1 MIKNLFFLVGFRDSG
16 RPGAT
21 PGGGPQPRKLGFAS
35 AGSGIFTM
43 TLLFAAAFA
52 VVSCQKKGTAPEPVY
67 PVPTPAQIAWQKM
80 ETYAFV
86 HFGLNTFNDLE
97 WGYGDTP
104 AETFNPT
111 DLDAEQWVRI
121 IKEAGFKGVIL
132 TAKHHD
138 GFNLWPSK
146 YTEYS
151 VKNSPW
157 RNGQGDMVRDL
168 VDACRK
174 YGLKFGLY
182 LSPWDRNHA
191 EYGKSGYTEY
201 FHNQI
206 QELIT
211 EYCDSVELFEYWF
224 DGANGGDGYYGGA
237 REKRS
242 IDPDSY
248 YQYERAVEFIHSK
261 FPDAMIFGG
270 TEPTIRW
277 VGNEEGWAGQTD
289 WAPYK
294 PGDNPHYG
302 SPNGTQWLP
311 AECDVSIR
319 PGWFYHARE
328 DQSVRTLSHLVN
340 IYYQSVGRNATL
352 LMNFPVALNGRI
364 HPLDSARIMEWRQ
377 VLDEQFET
385 DLLSGIEPK
394 ASNTRGSDFRAA
406 RLTDGDW
413 DTYWATEDT
422 VTTGSVEFRFDTVTP
437 VNRLLLQEYIPLGQR
452 VAKFG
457 VEYLDTLA
465 QWRPVDT
472 QDTMTTI
479 GYKRIVRFETA
490 QARALRVRFTESR
503 GPLCINNIE
512 AYLAPV
518 LMVEPSIRRNAEG
531 TVFIDA
537 APGAEI
543 RYTTDGTVPTSRSAL
558 FREPF
563 PMPRKG
569 TVRAIAVDPTLGKV
583 SPAASRTFDI
593 PTAAFSVVKPA
604 GEKALTAFDGNPS
617 TAWYLLLSKSRE
629 LEFDL
634 GDTYTVTGL
643 TYAPD
648 ANRWGMGPVS
658 KYRIFVD
665 GREAASG
672 EFSNIKANP
681 IEQVV
686 TFAEPI
692 RGSRIAFVVDATADD
707 AASASF
713 AEITVLTK

>member
-1 MIKNLFFLVGFRDSG
+1 MIKSTLFRLLLT
-16 RPGAT
+16 GAVA
-21 PGGGPQPRKLGFAS
+21 LG
-35 AGSGIFTM
+35 T
-43 TLLFAAAFA
+43 
-52 VVSCQKKGTAPEPVY
+52 VSCQKKGEAPAPVY
-67 PVPTPAQIAWQKM
+67 PIPTQAQVNWQKM

-111 DLDAEQWVRI
+111 NLDAEQWARI
-121 IKEAGFKGVIL
+121 IKAAGFKGIIL

-157 RNGQGDMVRDL
+157 RGGKGDMVRDL
-168 VDACRK
+168 VNACRK
-174 YGLKFGLY
+174 YGLKLGLY

-191 EYGKSGYTEY
+191 DYGKPEYTEY

-206 QELIT
+206 QELIS

-237 REKRS
+237 RERRS
-242 IDPDSY
+242 IDPNTY

-277 VGNEEGWAGQTD
+277 VGNEDGWAGQTD

-302 SPNGTQWLP
+302 SPDGTEWQP

-328 DQSVRTLSHLVN
+328 DQSVRSLSHLVN

-352 LMNFPVALNGRI
+352 LMNFPVALDGRI
-364 HPLDSARIMEWRQ
+364 HPLDSARIMEWRHT
-377 VLDEQFET
+377 LDEQFKT
-385 DLLSGIEPK
+385 NLLSGIKPTVG
-394 ASNTRGSDFRAA
+394 NTRGTDFRAA
-406 RLTDGDW
+406 YITDGDW

-422 VTTGSVEFRFDTVTP
+422 VKTGTVEFAFDRVTP

-457 VEYLDTLA
+457 IEYLDTLGA
-465 QWRPVDT
+465 WQPVET
-472 QDTMTTI
+472 QDTMTTV
-479 GYKRIVRFETA
+479 GYKRIIRFETTA
-490 QARALRVRFTESR
+490 ARGLRVNFLESR

-518 LMVEPSIRRNAEG
+518 LMEEPSIRRNG
-531 TVFIDA
+531 KGSVFIS
-537 APGAEI
+537 APTGAEI
-543 RYTTDGTVPTSRSAL
+543 HYTTDGTVPTAKSPL

-563 PMPRKG
+563 QLAHKG
-569 TVRAIAVDPTLGKV
+569 TVKAISVDPTLGTV
-583 SPAASRTFDI
+583 SPVASRTFDI
-593 PTAAFSVVKPA
+593 TTAGFKVLRPA
-604 GEKALTAFDGNPS
+604 GEKASAAFDGNPG
-617 TAWYLLLSKSRE
+617 TAWYMPLTKAKGRE
-629 LEFDL
+629 LVFDM
-634 GDTYTVTGL
+634 GGTYTVTGL

-648 ANRWGMGPVS
+648 ANRWGSGPVS
-658 KYRIFVD
+658 KYRIYVD
-665 GREAASG
+665 DKEVASG

-686 TFAEPI
+686 TFAEPVM
-692 RGSRIAFVVDATADD
+692 GSRVGFVVDATADG
-707 AASASF
+707 ASSASF
-713 AEITVLTK
+713 AEITVLTE

>member
-1 MIKNLFFLVGFRDSG
+1 MKRNRILFRMTVVGAVAI
-16 RPGAT
+16 GA
-21 PGGGPQPRKLGFAS
+21 
-35 AGSGIFTM
+35 
-43 TLLFAAAFA
+43 
-52 VVSCQKKGTAPEPVY
+52 VSCAKKNEAPPPVY
-67 PVPTPAQIAWQKM
+67 PVPTPAQVAWQKM

-111 DLDAEQWVRI
+111 NLDAEQWARI
-121 IKEAGFKGVIL
+121 IKAAGFKGIIL

-138 GFNLWPSK
+138 GFNLWPSE

-151 VKNSPW
+151 VRNSPW
-157 RNGQGDMVRDL
+157 RDGKGDMVRDL
-168 VDACRK
+168 VNACRK

-191 EYGKSGYTEY
+191 DYGRPEYVEY

-211 EYCDSVELFEYWF
+211 DYCDSVELFEYWF

-242 IDPDSY
+242 IDPDTY
-248 YQYERAVEFIHSK
+248 YRYERAVGFIRSK

-277 VGNEEGWAGQTD
+277 VGNEKGWAGQTD

-302 SPNGTQWLP
+302 SPDGTEWLP

-328 DQSVRTLSHLVN
+328 DQAVHSLSHLVN

-352 LMNFPVALNGRI
+352 LLNFPVALDGRI
-364 HPLDSARIMEWRQ
+364 HPLDSARIMEWRKT
-377 VLDEQFET
+377 LDEQFKT
-385 DLLSGIEPK
+385 NLLSGIEPTVG
-394 ASNTRGSDFRAA
+394 NTRGLSFKAA
-406 RLTDGDW
+406 NMTDGNW

-422 VTTGSVEFRFDTVTP
+422 VTTGSAEFRFDTVMQ

-457 VEYLDTLA
+457 VEYLDTLGR
-465 QWRPVDT
+465 WRPVVTEDT
-472 QDTMTTI
+472 TTTI
-479 GYKRIVRFETA
+479 GYKRIIRFETA
-490 QARALRVRFTESR
+490 AAKALRVNFLKSR

-518 LMVEPSIRRNAEG
+518 LMVEPTIRRNAEG
-531 TVFIDA
+531 TVFISA
-537 APGAEI
+537 APGAKI
-543 RYTTDGTVPTSRSAL
+543 HYTIDGTVPTTRSAL

-563 PMPRKG
+563 RLVRKG
-569 TVRAIAVDPTLGKV
+569 MVKAIAADPTLGTV
-583 SPAASRTFDI
+583 SPVAARVFDI
-593 PTAAFSVVKPA
+593 PTAAFSVVTPA
-604 GEKALTAFDGNPS
+604 GEKATAAFDGNPS

-629 LEFDL
+629 LTFDL
-634 GDTYTVTGL
+634 GGTYTVTGL

-658 KYRIFVD
+658 KYRIYVND
-665 GREAASG
+665 REVAAG

-681 IEQVV
+681 IEQTV

-692 RGSRIAFVVDATADD
+692 KGSRVRFVVDATADG

-713 AEITVLTK
+713 SEITVLTE

>member
-1 MIKNLFFLVGFRDSG
+1 MIKSNLFRLLLT
-16 RPGAT
+16 GAVA
-21 PGGGPQPRKLGFAS
+21 LG
-35 AGSGIFTM
+35 T
-43 TLLFAAAFA
+43 
-52 VVSCQKKGTAPEPVY
+52 VSCQKKGVAPEPVY
-67 PVPTPAQIAWQKM
+67 PVPTPAQVAWQKM

-111 DLDAEQWVRI
+111 NLDAEQWARI
-121 IKEAGFKGVIL
+121 IKAAGFKGIIL

-157 RNGQGDMVRDL
+157 RDGKGDMVRDL
-168 VDACRK
+168 VNACRK

-191 EYGKSGYTEY
+191 EYGQPRYTEY

-237 REKRS
+237 RERRS
-242 IDPDSY
+242 IDPDTY

-302 SPNGTQWLP
+302 SPDGTEWLP

-328 DQSVRTLSHLVN
+328 DQSVRSLSHLVN

-352 LMNFPVALNGRI
+352 LMNFPVALDGRI

-377 VLDEQFET
+377 TLDEQFKT
-385 DLLSGIEPK
+385 NLLAGIEPTVG
-394 ASNTRGSDFRAA
+394 NTRGTGFRAA
-406 RLTDGDW
+406 CVTDGDW

-422 VTTGSVEFRFDTVTP
+422 VTAGTVEFAFDKVTP
-437 VNRLLLQEYIPLGQR
+437 INRVLLQEYIPLGQR

-457 VEYLDTLA
+457 IEYRDTLGRW
-465 QWRPVDT
+465 QPVAT
-472 QDTMTTI
+472 EDTMTTV
-479 GYKRIVRFETA
+479 GYKRIIRFETA
-490 QARALRVRFTESR
+490 AAKGLRVNFIESR
-503 GPLCINNIE
+503 GPLCVNNIE

-518 LMVEPSIRRNAEG
+518 PMVEPTIRRNGEG
-531 TVFIDA
+531 TVFIS
-537 APGAEI
+537 APTGAEVH
-543 RYTTDGTVPTSRSAL
+543 YTIDGTVPTAESPL

-563 PMPRKG
+563 ALAHKG
-569 TVRAIAVDPTLGKV
+569 MVKAVSVDPTLNKV
-583 SPAASRTFDI
+583 SPVASRTFDI
-593 PTAAFSVVKPA
+593 PTAAFKVVEPVGTDA
-604 GEKALTAFDGNPS
+604 RAAFDGNPS
-617 TAWYLLLSKSRE
+617 TAWYMPLTKAKGRE
-629 LEFDL
+629 LTFDL
-634 GDTYTVTGL
+634 GGTYTVTGL
-643 TYAPD
+643 TYTPD
-648 ANRWGMGPVS
+648 ANRWGSGPVS

-665 GREAASG
+665 GREVARG

-686 TFAEPI
+686 TFAEPV
-692 RGSRIAFVVDATADD
+692 RGSRVRFTVDATADG

>member
-1 MIKNLFFLVGFRDSG
+1 MKRNRILFRLIAA
-16 RPGAT
+16 GAVAI
-21 PGGGPQPRKLGFAS
+21 GA
-35 AGSGIFTM
+35 
-43 TLLFAAAFA
+43 
-52 VVSCQKKGTAPEPVY
+52 VSCAKKNEAPLPVY
-67 PVPTPAQIAWQKM
+67 PVPTPAQVAWQKM

-111 DLDAEQWVRI
+111 NLDAEQWARI
-121 IKEAGFKGVIL
+121 IKAAGFKGIIL

-138 GFNLWPSK
+138 GFNLWPSE

-151 VKNSPW
+151 VRNSPW
-157 RNGQGDMVRDL
+157 RDGKGDMVRDL
-168 VDACRK
+168 VNACRK

-191 EYGKSGYTEY
+191 DYGRPEYVEY

-211 EYCDSVELFEYWF
+211 DYCDSVELFEYWF

-242 IDPDSY
+242 IDPDTY
-248 YQYERAVEFIHSK
+248 YRYGQAVELIRSR

-302 SPNGTQWLP
+302 SPDGTEWLP

-328 DQSVRTLSHLVN
+328 DQSVHSLSHLVN

-352 LMNFPVALNGRI
+352 LMNFPVALDGRI
-364 HPLDSARIMEWRQ
+364 HPLDSARIMEWRKT
-377 VLDEQFET
+377 LDEQFKT
-385 DLLSGIEPK
+385 NLLSGIEPTVG
-394 ASNTRGSDFRAA
+394 NTRGLSFKAA
-406 RLTDGDW
+406 NMTDGNW

-422 VTTGSVEFRFDTVTP
+422 VTTGSAEFRFDTVTP
-437 VNRLLLQEYIPLGQR
+437 VNRVLLQEYIPLGQR

-457 VEYLDTLA
+457 VEYLDTLGR
-465 QWRPVDT
+465 WRPVVTEDT
-472 QDTMTTI
+472 TTTI
-479 GYKRIVRFETA
+479 GYKRIIRFETA
-490 QARALRVRFTESR
+490 AAKALRVNFLKSR

-518 LMVEPSIRRNAEG
+518 LMVEPTIRRNAEG
-531 TVFIDA
+531 TVFISA
-537 APGAEI
+537 APGAKI
-543 RYTTDGTVPTSRSAL
+543 HYTIDGTVPTTRSAL

-563 PMPRKG
+563 RLARKG
-569 TVRAIAVDPTLGKV
+569 TVKAIAADPTLGTV
-583 SPAASRTFDI
+583 SPVAARVFDI
-593 PTAAFSVVKPA
+593 PTAAFSVVTPA
-604 GEKALTAFDGNPS
+604 GEKATAAFDGNPS
-617 TAWYLLLSKSRE
+617 TAWYLLLSKNRE
-629 LEFDL
+629 LTFDL
-634 GDTYTVTGL
+634 GGTYTVTGL

-658 KYRIFVD
+658 KYRIYMND
-665 GREAASG
+665 REVAAG

-681 IEQVV
+681 IEQTV

-692 RGSRIAFVVDATADD
+692 KGNRIRFAVDATADG

-713 AEITVLTK
+713 SEITVLTE

>member
-1 MIKNLFFLVGFRDSG
+1 MNPRGSG
-16 RPGAT
+16 QPGAIR
-21 PGGGPQPRKLGFAS
+21 GGGLQPRKLGFAS
-35 AGSGIFTM
+35 AGSGIIRSI
-43 TLLFAAAFA
+43 LLGIAALA
-52 VVSCQKKGTAPEPVY
+52 VVSCQKEGKAPEPVY
-67 PVPTPAQIAWQKM
+67 PIPTPAQVNWQKM

-121 IKEAGFKGVIL
+121 IKAAGFKGVIL

-157 RNGQGDMVRDL
+157 RGGKGDMVRDL
-168 VDACRK
+168 VNACRK

-191 EYGKSGYTEY
+191 EYGKPGYTEY
-201 FHNQI
+201 FQNQI

-211 EYCDSVELFEYWF
+211 EYCDSIELFEYWF

-242 IDPDSY
+242 IDPDTY

-289 WAPYK
+289 WAPFK
-294 PGDNPHYG
+294 SGDNPHYG
-302 SPNGTQWLP
+302 SPDGTEWLP

-328 DQSVRTLSHLVN
+328 DQSVRSLSHLVN

-352 LMNFPVALNGRI
+352 LMNFPVALSGKI
-364 HPLDSARIMEWRQ
+364 HPLDSARIMEWRKT
-377 VLDEQFET
+377 LDEQFET
-385 DLLSGIEPK
+385 NLLAGIKPTVNNE
-394 ASNTRGSDFRAA
+394 RGSGFKAA
-406 RLTDGDW
+406 YITDGDW
-413 DTYWATEDT
+413 DSYWATEDT
-422 VTTGSVEFRFDTVTP
+422 VKTGTVEFAFDTVTP

-457 VEYLDTLA
+457 VEYLDTLDKW
-465 QWRPVDT
+465 QPVDT
-472 QDTMTTI
+472 EDTMTTV
-479 GYKRIVRFETA
+479 GYKRIIRFETA
-490 QARALRVRFTESR
+490 AAKALRVNFTESR

-518 LMVEPSIRRNAEG
+518 LVVEPSIRRNAEG
-531 TVFIDA
+531 TVFISA

-543 RYTTDGTVPTSRSAL
+543 RYTTDGSAPTVKSPL

-563 PMPRKG
+563 GMARKG
-569 TVRAIAVDPTLGKV
+569 TVKAISVDPTLGKH
-583 SPAASRTFDI
+583 SPVASHTFDI
-593 PTAAFSVVKPA
+593 PTAAFKVVTPA
-604 GEKALTAFDGNPS
+604 GEKSLAAFDGNPS

-629 LEFDL
+629 LVFDL
-634 GDTYTVTGL
+634 GGTYTVTGL

-658 KYRIFVD
+658 RYRIYVGD
-665 GREAASG
+665 KEVASG

-686 TFAEPI
+686 TFAEPVE
-692 RGSRIAFVVDATADD
+692 GSRVRFVVDATADG

-713 AEITVLTK
+713 AELTVLTQ

>member
-1 MIKNLFFLVGFRDSG
+1 MIKNTLFRVLLSG
-16 RPGAT
+16 
-21 PGGGPQPRKLGFAS
+21 
-35 AGSGIFTM
+35 
-43 TLLFAAAFA
+43 AAALA
-52 VVSCQKKGTAPEPVY
+52 VFSCQKKGEAPAPVY
-67 PVPTPAQIAWQKM
+67 PIPTPAQVNWQKM

-121 IKEAGFKGVIL
+121 IQAAGFKGVIL

-157 RNGQGDMVRDL
+157 RGGKGDMVRDL
-168 VDACRK
+168 VNACRK

-191 EYGKSGYTEY
+191 EYGKPGYTEY
-201 FHNQI
+201 FQNQI

-237 REKRS
+237 KEKRS
-242 IDPDSY
+242 IDPKTY

-261 FPDAMIFGG
+261 FPNAMIFGG

-302 SPNGTQWLP
+302 SPDGTEWLP

-328 DQSVRTLSHLVN
+328 DQSVRSLSHLVN

-352 LMNFPVALNGRI
+352 LMNFPVGLSGKI
-364 HPLDSARIMEWRQ
+364 HPLDSARIMEWRHTI
-377 VLDEQFET
+377 DEQFKT
-385 DLLSGIEPK
+385 NLLAGIKSAAVNE
-394 ASNTRGSDFRAA
+394 RGSGFKAA
-406 RLTDGDW
+406 NITDGDW
-413 DTYWATEDT
+413 DSYWATEDT
-422 VTTGSVEFRFDTVTP
+422 VKTGSVEFAFDTLTP

-452 VAKFG
+452 VAEFG
-457 VEYLDTLA
+457 IEYLDTLG
-465 QWRPVDT
+465 QWQPVTT

-479 GYKRIVRFETA
+479 GYKRIIRFETA
-490 QARALRVRFTESR
+490 AAKALRVNFLKSR

-518 LMVEPSIRRNAEG
+518 LMVEPSIRRNREG
-531 TVFIDA
+531 TVFIS
-537 APGAEI
+537 APTGAEI
-543 RYTTDGTVPTSRSAL
+543 HYTTDGTIPTARSPRFA
-558 FREPF
+558 EPF
-563 PMPRKG
+563 AMARKG
-569 TVRAIAVDPTLGKV
+569 TVKAISVDPTLGKH
-583 SPAASRTFDI
+583 SPVASHTFDI
-593 PTAAFSVVKPA
+593 PTAAFKVVKPV
-604 GEKALTAFDGNPS
+604 GEQALAAFDGNPS

-629 LEFDL
+629 LAFDL
-634 GDTYTVTGL
+634 GGTYTVTGL

-658 KYRIFVD
+658 RYRIYVGD
-665 GREAASG
+665 KEVASG

-686 TFAEPI
+686 TFAEPVE
-692 RGSRIAFVVDATADD
+692 GSRVRFVVDATADG

-713 AEITVLTK
+713 AEVTVLTRTE

>member
-1 MIKNLFFLVGFRDSG
+1 MIKSTLFRLLLT
-16 RPGAT
+16 GAVA
-21 PGGGPQPRKLGFAS
+21 LG
-35 AGSGIFTM
+35 T
-43 TLLFAAAFA
+43 
-52 VVSCQKKGTAPEPVY
+52 VSCQKKGEAPAPVY
-67 PVPTPAQIAWQKM
+67 PIPTQAQVNWQKM

-111 DLDAEQWVRI
+111 NLDAEQWARI
-121 IKEAGFKGVIL
+121 IKAAGFKGIIL

-157 RNGQGDMVRDL
+157 RGGKGDMVRDL
-168 VDACRK
+168 VNACRK

-191 EYGKSGYTEY
+191 DYGKPEYTEY
-201 FHNQI
+201 FQNQI
-206 QELIT
+206 RELIT

-242 IDPDSY
+242 IDPNTY

-277 VGNEEGWAGQTD
+277 VGNEDGWAGQTD

-302 SPNGTQWLP
+302 SPDGSEWLP

-328 DQSVRTLSHLVN
+328 DQSVRSLSHLVN

-352 LMNFPVALNGRI
+352 LMNFPVALDGRI
-364 HPLDSARIMEWRQ
+364 HPLDSARIMEWRHT
-377 VLDEQFET
+377 LDEQFKT
-385 DLLSGIEPK
+385 NLLSGIKPK
-394 ASNTRGSDFRAA
+394 VGNARGTGFRAA
-406 RLTDGDW
+406 YVTDGDW

-422 VTTGSVEFRFDTVTP
+422 VKTGTVEFAFDRVTP
-437 VNRLLLQEYIPLGQR
+437 VNRVMLQEYIPLGQR

-457 VEYLDTLA
+457 IEYFDTLGTW
-465 QWRPVDT
+465 QPVET
-472 QDTMTTI
+472 QDTMTTV
-479 GYKRIVRFETA
+479 GYKRIIRFETA
-490 QARALRVRFTESR
+490 AARGLRVNFLESR

-518 LMVEPSIRRNAEG
+518 LMVEPSIRRDGEG
-531 TVFIDA
+531 TVFIG
-537 APGAEI
+537 APTGAEI
-543 RYTTDGTVPTSRSAL
+543 HYTIDGTVPTAESPV

-563 PMPRKG
+563 PLAHKG
-569 TVRAIAVDPTLGKV
+569 TVKAVSVDPTLGTV
-583 SPAASRTFDI
+583 SPVASRTFDI
-593 PTAAFSVVKPA
+593 TTATFKVVEPVGA
-604 GEKALTAFDGNPS
+604 DAKAAFDGNPG
-617 TAWYLLLSKSRE
+617 TAWYMPLTKAKGRE
-629 LEFDL
+629 LVFDL
-634 GDTYTVTGL
+634 GATYTVSGL

-648 ANRWGMGPVS
+648 ANRWGSGPVS
-658 KYRIFVD
+658 KYRIYVD
-665 GREAASG
+665 GKVVASG

-686 TFAEPI
+686 TFAEPVK
-692 RGSRIAFVVDATADD
+692 GSRVSFVVDATADG

-713 AEITVLTK
+713 AEITVLTE

>member
-1 MIKNLFFLVGFRDSG
+1 MIKSTLFRLLLT
-16 RPGAT
+16 GAVA
-21 PGGGPQPRKLGFAS
+21 LG
-35 AGSGIFTM
+35 T
-43 TLLFAAAFA
+43 
-52 VVSCQKKGTAPEPVY
+52 VSCQKKGEAPAPVY
-67 PVPTPAQIAWQKM
+67 PIPTQAQVNWQKM

-111 DLDAEQWVRI
+111 NLDAEQWARI
-121 IKEAGFKGVIL
+121 IKAAGFKGIIL

-157 RNGQGDMVRDL
+157 RGGKGDMVRDL
-168 VDACRK
+168 VNACRK

-191 EYGKSGYTEY
+191 DYGKPEYTEY
-201 FHNQI
+201 FQNQI
-206 QELIT
+206 RELIT
-211 EYCDSVELFEYWF
+211 EYCDSIELFEYWF

-242 IDPDSY
+242 IDPNTY

-277 VGNEEGWAGQTD
+277 VGNEDGWAGQTD

-302 SPNGTQWLP
+302 SPDGTEWQP

-328 DQSVRTLSHLVN
+328 DQSVRSLSHLVN

-352 LMNFPVALNGRI
+352 LMNFPVALDGRI
-364 HPLDSARIMEWRQ
+364 HPLDSARIMEWRHT
-377 VLDEQFET
+377 LDEQFKT
-385 DLLSGIEPK
+385 DLLSGIKPK
-394 ASNTRGSDFRAA
+394 VGNTRGTDFRAA
-406 RLTDGDW
+406 YITDGDW

-422 VTTGSVEFRFDTVTP
+422 VKTGTVEFAFDRVTP

-457 VEYLDTLA
+457 IEYLDTLGA
-465 QWRPVDT
+465 WQPVET
-472 QDTMTTI
+472 QDTMTTV
-479 GYKRIVRFETA
+479 GYKRIIRFETTA
-490 QARALRVRFTESR
+490 ARGLRVNFLESR

-518 LMVEPSIRRNAEG
+518 LMEEPSIRRNG
-531 TVFIDA
+531 KGSVFIS
-537 APGAEI
+537 APTGAEI
-543 RYTTDGTVPTSRSAL
+543 HYTTDGTVPTAKSPL

-563 PMPRKG
+563 QLAHKG
-569 TVRAIAVDPTLGKV
+569 TVKAISVDPTLGTV
-583 SPAASRTFDI
+583 SPVASRTFDI
-593 PTAAFSVVKPA
+593 TTAGFKVLRPA
-604 GEKALTAFDGNPS
+604 GEKALAAFDGNPG
-617 TAWYLLLSKSRE
+617 TAWYMPLTKAKGRE
-629 LEFDL
+629 LVFDM
-634 GDTYTVTGL
+634 GGTYTVTGL
-643 TYAPD
+643 TYVPD
-648 ANRWGMGPVS
+648 ANRWGSGPVS
-658 KYRIFVD
+658 KYRIYVD
-665 GREAASG
+665 DKEVASG

-686 TFAEPI
+686 TFAEPV
-692 RGSRIAFVVDATADD
+692 RGSRVSFVVDATADG
-707 AASASF
+707 ASSASF
-713 AEITVLTK
+713 AEITVLTE

>member
-1 MIKNLFFLVGFRDSG
+1 MINSILSRLLVG
-16 RPGAT
+16 
-21 PGGGPQPRKLGFAS
+21 
-35 AGSGIFTM
+35 I
-43 TLLFAAAFA
+43 AALTAF
-52 VVSCQKKGTAPEPVY
+52 SCQKKGVAPEPVY
-67 PVPTPAQIAWQKM
+67 PVPTQAQMNWQKM

-104 AETFNPT
+104 AETFDPT
-111 DLDAEQWVRI
+111 NLDAEQWARI
-121 IKEAGFKGVIL
+121 IKAAGFKGIIL

-157 RNGQGDMVRDL
+157 RDGKGDMVRDL
-168 VDACRK
+168 VNACRK

-191 EYGKSGYTEY
+191 DYGKPEYTEY
-201 FHNQI
+201 FQNQI
-206 QELIT
+206 RELIT

-237 REKRS
+237 RERRS
-242 IDPDSY
+242 IDPDTY
-248 YQYERAVEFIHSK
+248 YQYERAVEFIHSR

-302 SPNGTQWLP
+302 SPDGTEWLP

-328 DQSVRTLSHLVN
+328 DQSVRSLAHLVN

-352 LMNFPVALNGRI
+352 LMNFPVALDGRI
-364 HPLDSARIMEWRQ
+364 HPLDSARIMEWRRT
-377 VLDEQFET
+377 LDEQFKT
-385 DLLSGIEPK
+385 NLLAGSKPVANNE
-394 ASNTRGSDFRAA
+394 RGTDFRADYI
-406 RLTDGDW
+406 TDGNW

-422 VTTGSVEFRFDTVTP
+422 VTAGSVEFCFDTVTP
-437 VNRLLLQEYIPLGQR
+437 VNRVLLQEYIPLGQR

-457 VEYLDTLA
+457 IEYRDSLGRW
-465 QWRPVDT
+465 QPVT
-472 QDTMTTI
+472 TEDTMTTV
-479 GYKRIVRFETA
+479 GYKRIIRFETA
-490 QARALRVRFTESR
+490 QAKALRVNFIESR

-518 LMVEPSIRRNAEG
+518 LMVEPTIGRNGEG
-531 TVFIDA
+531 TVFIS
-537 APGAEI
+537 APTGAEI
-543 RYTTDGTVPTSRSAL
+543 HYTTDGTTPTVRSPL

-563 PMPRKG
+563 PLACKG
-569 TVRAIAVDPTLGKV
+569 TVKAISVDPTLNKV

-593 PTAAFSVVKPA
+593 PTATFRVVAPA
-604 GEKALTAFDGNPS
+604 GEPAAAAFDGNPS
-617 TAWYLLLSKSRE
+617 TAWYLLLSKGRE
-629 LEFDL
+629 LTFDL
-634 GDTYTVTGL
+634 GGTYIVTGL
-643 TYAPD
+643 TYTPD

-665 GREAASG
+665 DKEVVRG

-681 IEQVV
+681 IEQTV
-686 TFAEPI
+686 TFDEPV
-692 RGSRIAFVVDATADD
+692 RGSRVRFMVDATADG

-713 AEITVLTK
+713 AEITVLTE

>member
-1 MIKNLFFLVGFRDSG
+1 MIKNTLFRVLLSG
-16 RPGAT
+16 
-21 PGGGPQPRKLGFAS
+21 
-35 AGSGIFTM
+35 
-43 TLLFAAAFA
+43 AAALA
-52 VVSCQKKGTAPEPVY
+52 ALSCQKKGEAPAPVY
-67 PVPTPAQIAWQKM
+67 PIPTQAQVNWQKM

-121 IKEAGFKGVIL
+121 IQAAGFKGVIL

-157 RNGQGDMVRDL
+157 RGGKGDMVRDL
-168 VDACRK
+168 VNACRK

-191 EYGKSGYTEY
+191 EYGKPGYTEY
-201 FHNQI
+201 FQNQI

-242 IDPDSY
+242 IDPDTY

-261 FPDAMIFGG
+261 FPNAMIFGG

-302 SPNGTQWLP
+302 SPDGTEWLP

-328 DQSVRTLSHLVN
+328 DQSVRSLSHLVN

-352 LMNFPVALNGRI
+352 LMNFPVGLSGKI
-364 HPLDSARIMEWRQ
+364 HPLDSARIMEWRRT
-377 VLDEQFET
+377 LDEQFKT
-385 DLLSGIEPK
+385 NLLADAKPVVNNE
-394 ASNTRGSDFRAA
+394 RGSGFKAA
-406 RLTDGDW
+406 NITDGDW
-413 DTYWATEDT
+413 DSYWATEDT
-422 VTTGSVEFRFDTVTP
+422 VKTGSVEFAFDTVTP

-452 VAKFG
+452 VAEFG
-457 VEYLDTLA
+457 IEYLDTLG
-465 QWRPVDT
+465 QWQPVTT

-479 GYKRIVRFETA
+479 GYKRIIRFETA
-490 QARALRVRFTESR
+490 PAKALKVNFLKSR

-518 LMVEPSIRRNAEG
+518 LMVEPSIRRNSEG
-531 TVFIDA
+531 AVFIS
-537 APGAEI
+537 APTGAEI
-543 RYTTDGTVPTSRSAL
+543 HYTTDGTIPTARSPQ
-558 FREPF
+558 FTEPF
-563 PMPRKG
+563 AMARKG
-569 TVRAIAVDPTLGKV
+569 TVKAVSVDPTLGKV
-583 SPAASRTFDI
+583 SPVASHTFDI
-593 PTAAFSVVKPA
+593 PTAAFKVVKPA
-604 GEKALTAFDGNPS
+604 GEQALAAFDGNPS

-629 LEFDL
+629 LTFDL
-634 GDTYTVTGL
+634 GGTYTVTGL

-658 KYRIFVD
+658 RYRIYVGD
-665 GREAASG
+665 KEVASG

-686 TFAEPI
+686 TFAEPVE
-692 RGSRIAFVVDATADD
+692 GSRVRFVVEATADG

-713 AEITVLTK
+713 AEVTVLTE

>member
-1 MIKNLFFLVGFRDSG
+1 MIKSTLFRLLLTSAV
-16 RPGAT
+16 A
-21 PGGGPQPRKLGFAS
+21 LG
-35 AGSGIFTM
+35 T
-43 TLLFAAAFA
+43 
-52 VVSCQKKGTAPEPVY
+52 VSCQKKGEAPAPVY
-67 PVPTPAQIAWQKM
+67 PIPTQAQVNWQKM

-111 DLDAEQWVRI
+111 NLDAEQWARI
-121 IKEAGFKGVIL
+121 IKAAGFKGIIL

-157 RNGQGDMVRDL
+157 RGGKGDMVRDL
-168 VDACRK
+168 VNACRK

-191 EYGKSGYTEY
+191 DYGKPEYTEY

-211 EYCDSVELFEYWF
+211 EYCDSIELFEYWF

-237 REKRS
+237 RERRS
-242 IDPDSY
+242 IDPNTY

-277 VGNEEGWAGQTD
+277 VGNEDGWAGQTD

-302 SPNGTQWLP
+302 SPDGTEWQP

-328 DQSVRTLSHLVN
+328 DQSVRSLSHLVN

-352 LMNFPVALNGRI
+352 LMNFPVALDGRI
-364 HPLDSARIMEWRQ
+364 HPLDSARIMEWRHT
-377 VLDEQFET
+377 LDEQFKT
-385 DLLSGIEPK
+385 NLLSGIKPTVG
-394 ASNTRGSDFRAA
+394 NTRGTDFRAA
-406 RLTDGDW
+406 YITDGDW

-422 VTTGSVEFRFDTVTP
+422 VKTGTVEFAFDRVTP

-457 VEYLDTLA
+457 IEYLDTLGA
-465 QWRPVDT
+465 WQPVET
-472 QDTMTTI
+472 QDTMTTV
-479 GYKRIVRFETA
+479 GYKRIIRFETA
-490 QARALRVRFTESR
+490 AARGLRVNFLESR

-518 LMVEPSIRRNAEG
+518 LMEEPSIRRNAEG
-531 TVFIDA
+531 SVFLS
-537 APGAEI
+537 APTGAEI
-543 RYTTDGTVPTSRSAL
+543 HYTTDGTVPTAKSPL

-563 PMPRKG
+563 QLAHKG
-569 TVRAIAVDPTLGKV
+569 TVKAVSVDPTLGTV
-583 SPAASRTFDI
+583 SPVASRTFDI
-593 PTAAFSVVKPA
+593 TTAGFKVLRPA
-604 GEKALTAFDGNPS
+604 GEKASAAFDGNPG
-617 TAWYLLLSKSRE
+617 TAWYMPLTKAKE
-629 LEFDL
+629 LVFDM
-634 GDTYTVTGL
+634 GGTYTVTGL

-648 ANRWGMGPVS
+648 ANRWGSGPVS
-658 KYRIFVD
+658 KYRIYVD
-665 GREAASG
+665 DKEVASG

-686 TFAEPI
+686 TFAEPV
-692 RGSRIAFVVDATADD
+692 RGSRVSFVVDATADG
-707 AASASF
+707 ASSASF
-713 AEITVLTK
+713 AEITVLTE

>member
-1 MIKNLFFLVGFRDSG
+1 MIKSTLFRLLLT
-16 RPGAT
+16 GAVA
-21 PGGGPQPRKLGFAS
+21 LG
-35 AGSGIFTM
+35 T
-43 TLLFAAAFA
+43 
-52 VVSCQKKGTAPEPVY
+52 VSCQKKGEAPAPVY
-67 PVPTPAQIAWQKM
+67 PIPTQAQVNWQKM

-111 DLDAEQWVRI
+111 NLDAEQWARI
-121 IKEAGFKGVIL
+121 IKAAGFKGIIL

-157 RNGQGDMVRDL
+157 RGGKGDMVRDL
-168 VDACRK
+168 VNACRK

-191 EYGKSGYTEY
+191 DYGKPEYTEY

-211 EYCDSVELFEYWF
+211 EYCDSIELFEYWF

-242 IDPDSY
+242 IDPNTY

-277 VGNEEGWAGQTD
+277 VGNEDGWAGQTD

-302 SPNGTQWLP
+302 SPDGTEWQP

-328 DQSVRTLSHLVN
+328 DQSVRSLSHLVN

-352 LMNFPVALNGRI
+352 LMNFPVALDGRI
-364 HPLDSARIMEWRQ
+364 HPLDSARIMEWRHT
-377 VLDEQFET
+377 LDEQFKT
-385 DLLSGIEPK
+385 NLLSGIKPTVG
-394 ASNTRGSDFRAA
+394 NTRGTDFRAA
-406 RLTDGDW
+406 YITDGDW

-422 VTTGSVEFRFDTVTP
+422 VKTGTVEFAFDRVTP

-457 VEYLDTLA
+457 IEYLDTLGA
-465 QWRPVDT
+465 WQPVET
-472 QDTMTTI
+472 QDTMTTV
-479 GYKRIVRFETA
+479 GYKRIIRFETA
-490 QARALRVRFTESR
+490 AARGLRVNFLESR

-518 LMVEPSIRRNAEG
+518 LMEEPSIRRNAEG
-531 TVFIDA
+531 SVFLS
-537 APGAEI
+537 APTGAEI
-543 RYTTDGTVPTSRSAL
+543 HYTTDGTVPTAKSPL

-563 PMPRKG
+563 QLAHKG
-569 TVRAIAVDPTLGKV
+569 TVKAVSVDPTLGTV
-583 SPAASRTFDI
+583 SPVASRTFDI
-593 PTAAFSVVKPA
+593 TTAGFKVLRPA
-604 GEKALTAFDGNPS
+604 GEKASAAFDGNPG
-617 TAWYLLLSKSRE
+617 TAWYMPLTKAKE
-629 LEFDL
+629 LVFDM
-634 GDTYTVTGL
+634 GGTYTVTGL

-648 ANRWGMGPVS
+648 ANRWGSGPVS
-658 KYRIFVD
+658 KYRIYVD
-665 GREAASG
+665 DKEVASG

-686 TFAEPI
+686 TFAEPV
-692 RGSRIAFVVDATADD
+692 RGSRVSFVVDATADG
-707 AASASF
+707 ASSASF
-713 AEITVLTK
+713 AEITVLTE

>member
-1 MIKNLFFLVGFRDSG
+1 MIKSTLFRLLLT
-16 RPGAT
+16 GAVA
-21 PGGGPQPRKLGFAS
+21 LG
-35 AGSGIFTM
+35 T
-43 TLLFAAAFA
+43 
-52 VVSCQKKGTAPEPVY
+52 VSCQKKGEAPAPVY
-67 PVPTPAQIAWQKM
+67 PIPTQAQVNWQKM

-111 DLDAEQWVRI
+111 NLDAEQWARI
-121 IKEAGFKGVIL
+121 IKAAGFKGIIL

-157 RNGQGDMVRDL
+157 RGGKGDMVRDL
-168 VDACRK
+168 VNACRK

-191 EYGKSGYTEY
+191 DYGKPEYTEY
-201 FHNQI
+201 FQNQI
-206 QELIT
+206 RELIT

-237 REKRS
+237 RERRS
-242 IDPDSY
+242 IDPNTY

-302 SPNGTQWLP
+302 SPDGTEWLP

-328 DQSVRTLSHLVN
+328 DQSVRSLSHLVN

-352 LMNFPVALNGRI
+352 LMNFPVALDGRI
-364 HPLDSARIMEWRQ
+364 HPLDSARIMEWRHT
-377 VLDEQFET
+377 LDEQFKT
-385 DLLSGIEPK
+385 NLLAGIKPK
-394 ASNTRGSDFRAA
+394 VGNTRGTGFRAA
-406 RLTDGDW
+406 YVTDGDW

-422 VTTGSVEFRFDTVTP
+422 VTTGSVEFAFDRVTP

-457 VEYLDTLA
+457 IEYLDTLGTW
-465 QWRPVDT
+465 QPVET

-479 GYKRIVRFETA
+479 GYKRIIRFETA
-490 QARALRVRFTESR
+490 AARGLRVNFIESR

-518 LMVEPSIRRNAEG
+518 LMVEPLIRRNGEG
-531 TVFIDA
+531 TVFIG
-537 APGAEI
+537 APTGAEI
-543 RYTTDGTVPTSRSAL
+543 HYTIDVTVPTAESPL

-563 PMPRKG
+563 QLARKG
-569 TVRAIAVDPTLGKV
+569 TVKAISVDPTLGTV
-583 SPAASRTFDI
+583 SPVASRTFDI
-593 PTAAFSVVKPA
+593 PTAGFKVLRPA
-604 GEKALTAFDGNPS
+604 GEKASAAFDGNPG
-617 TAWYLLLSKSRE
+617 TAWYLPLTKAKGRE
-629 LEFDL
+629 LVFDL
-634 GDTYTVTGL
+634 GGTYTVTGL

-648 ANRWGMGPVS
+648 ANRWGSGPVS
-658 KYRIFVD
+658 KYRIYVD
-665 GREAASG
+665 DKEVASG

-686 TFAEPI
+686 TFAEPVM
-692 RGSRIAFVVDATADD
+692 GSRVGFVVDATADG
-707 AASASF
+707 ASSASF
-713 AEITVLTK
+713 AEITVLTE

>member
-1 MIKNLFFLVGFRDSG
+1 MIKSTLFRLLLT
-16 RPGAT
+16 GAVA
-21 PGGGPQPRKLGFAS
+21 LG
-35 AGSGIFTM
+35 T
-43 TLLFAAAFA
+43 
-52 VVSCQKKGTAPEPVY
+52 VSCQKKGEAPAPVY
-67 PVPTPAQIAWQKM
+67 PIPTQAQVNWQKM

-111 DLDAEQWVRI
+111 NLDAEQWARI
-121 IKEAGFKGVIL
+121 IKAAGFKGIIL

-157 RNGQGDMVRDL
+157 RGGKGDMVRDL
-168 VDACRK
+168 VNACRK

-191 EYGKSGYTEY
+191 DYGKPEYTEY

-242 IDPDSY
+242 IDPNTY

-277 VGNEEGWAGQTD
+277 VGNEDGWAGQTD

-302 SPNGTQWLP
+302 SPDGTEWQP

-328 DQSVRTLSHLVN
+328 DQSVRSLSHLVN

-352 LMNFPVALNGRI
+352 LMNFPVALDGRI
-364 HPLDSARIMEWRQ
+364 HPLDSARIMEWRHT
-377 VLDEQFET
+377 LDEQFKT
-385 DLLSGIEPK
+385 NLLSGIKPTVG
-394 ASNTRGSDFRAA
+394 NTRGTDFRAA
-406 RLTDGDW
+406 YITDGDW

-422 VTTGSVEFRFDTVTP
+422 VKTGTVEFAFDRVTP

-457 VEYLDTLA
+457 IEYLDTLGA
-465 QWRPVDT
+465 WQPVET
-472 QDTMTTI
+472 QDTMTTV
-479 GYKRIVRFETA
+479 GYKRIIRFETA
-490 QARALRVRFTESR
+490 AARGLRVNFLESR

-518 LMVEPSIRRNAEG
+518 LMEEPSIRRNGEG
-531 TVFIDA
+531 SVFIG
-537 APGAEI
+537 APTGAEI
-543 RYTTDGTVPTSRSAL
+543 HYTTDGTVPTAKSPL

-563 PMPRKG
+563 QLAHKG
-569 TVRAIAVDPTLGKV
+569 TVKAVSVDPTLGTV
-583 SPAASRTFDI
+583 SPVASRTFDI
-593 PTAAFSVVKPA
+593 TTAGFKVLRPA
-604 GEKALTAFDGNPS
+604 GEKASAAFDGNPG
-617 TAWYLLLSKSRE
+617 TAWYMPLTKAKE
-629 LEFDL
+629 LVFDM
-634 GDTYTVTGL
+634 GGTYTVTGL

-648 ANRWGMGPVS
+648 ANRWGSGPVS
-658 KYRIFVD
+658 KYRIYVD
-665 GREAASG
+665 DKEVASG

-686 TFAEPI
+686 TFAEPVM
-692 RGSRIAFVVDATADD
+692 GSRVGFVVDATADG
-707 AASASF
+707 ASSASF
-713 AEITVLTK
+713 AEITVLTE

>member
-1 MIKNLFFLVGFRDSG
+1 MIKSTLFRLLLT
-16 RPGAT
+16 GAVA
-21 PGGGPQPRKLGFAS
+21 LG
-35 AGSGIFTM
+35 T
-43 TLLFAAAFA
+43 
-52 VVSCQKKGTAPEPVY
+52 VSCQKKGEAPAPVY
-67 PVPTPAQIAWQKM
+67 PIPTQAQVNWQKM

-111 DLDAEQWVRI
+111 NLDAEQWARI
-121 IKEAGFKGVIL
+121 IKAAGFKGIIL

-157 RNGQGDMVRDL
+157 RGGKGDMVRDL
-168 VDACRK
+168 VNACRK

-191 EYGKSGYTEY
+191 DYGKPEYTEY

-237 REKRS
+237 RERRS
-242 IDPDSY
+242 IDPNTY

-277 VGNEEGWAGQTD
+277 VGNEDGWAGQTD

-302 SPNGTQWLP
+302 SPDGTEWQP

-328 DQSVRTLSHLVN
+328 DQSVRSLSHLVN

-352 LMNFPVALNGRI
+352 LMNFPVALDGRI
-364 HPLDSARIMEWRQ
+364 HPLDSARIMEWRHT
-377 VLDEQFET
+377 LDEQFKT
-385 DLLSGIEPK
+385 NLLSGIKPTV
-394 ASNTRGSDFRAA
+394 SNARGTGFRAA
-406 RLTDGDW
+406 YITDGDW

-422 VTTGSVEFRFDTVTP
+422 MKTGTVEFAFDRVTP

-457 VEYLDTLA
+457 IEYLDTLGA
-465 QWRPVDT
+465 WQPVET
-472 QDTMTTI
+472 QDTMTTV
-479 GYKRIVRFETA
+479 GYKRIIRFATA
-490 QARALRVRFTESR
+490 AARGLRVNFLESR
-503 GPLCINNIE
+503 GPLCVNNIE

-518 LMVEPSIRRNAEG
+518 LMEEPSIRRNGEG
-531 TVFIDA
+531 SVFIS
-537 APGAEI
+537 APTGAEI
-543 RYTTDGTVPTSRSAL
+543 HYTTDGTVPTAKSPL

-563 PMPRKG
+563 QLAHKG
-569 TVRAIAVDPTLGKV
+569 TVKAISVDPTLGTV
-583 SPAASRTFDI
+583 SPVASHTFDI
-593 PTAAFSVVKPA
+593 PTAGFKVLRPA
-604 GEKALTAFDGNPS
+604 GEKASAAFDGNPG
-617 TAWYLLLSKSRE
+617 TAWYMSLTKAKGRE
-629 LEFDL
+629 LVFDL
-634 GDTYTVTGL
+634 GGTYTVTGL

-648 ANRWGMGPVS
+648 ANRWGSGPVS
-658 KYRIFVD
+658 KYRIYVD
-665 GREAASG
+665 DKEVASG

-686 TFAEPI
+686 TFAEPVM
-692 RGSRIAFVVDATADD
+692 GSRVGFVVDATADG
-707 AASASF
+707 ASSASF
-713 AEITVLTK
+713 AEITVLTE

>member
-1 MIKNLFFLVGFRDSG
+1 MIKSTLFRLTLFCTVAFV
-16 RPGAT
+16 AT
-21 PGGGPQPRKLGFAS
+21 
-35 AGSGIFTM
+35 
-43 TLLFAAAFA
+43 
-52 VVSCQKKGTAPEPVY
+52 SCAKKGEAPAPVY
-67 PVPTPAQIAWQKM
+67 PIPTQAQVNWQKM

-111 DLDAEQWVRI
+111 NLDAEQWARI
-121 IKEAGFKGVIL
+121 IKAAGFKGIIL

-157 RNGQGDMVRDL
+157 RGGKGDMVRDL
-168 VDACRK
+168 VNACRK

-191 EYGKSGYTEY
+191 DYGKPEYTEY
-201 FHNQI
+201 FQNQI
-206 QELIT
+206 RELIT

-237 REKRS
+237 RERRS
-242 IDPDSY
+242 IDPNTY

-277 VGNEEGWAGQTD
+277 VGNEDGWAGQTD

-302 SPNGTQWLP
+302 SPDGTEWQP

-319 PGWFYHARE
+319 PGWFYHSRE
-328 DQSVRTLSHLVN
+328 DQSVRSLSHLVN

-352 LMNFPVALNGRI
+352 LMNFPVALDGRI
-364 HPLDSARIMEWRQ
+364 HPLDSARIMEWRHT
-377 VLDEQFET
+377 LDEQFKT
-385 DLLSGIEPK
+385 NLLSGIKPK
-394 ASNTRGSDFRAA
+394 VGNTRGTGFRAA
-406 RLTDGDW
+406 YVTDGDW

-422 VTTGSVEFRFDTVTP
+422 VTTGTVEFALDRVTP
-437 VNRLLLQEYIPLGQR
+437 VNRVLLQEYIPLGQR

-457 VEYLDTLA
+457 IEYLDTLGA
-465 QWRPVDT
+465 WQPVET
-472 QDTMTTI
+472 KDTMTTV
-479 GYKRIVRFETA
+479 GYKRIIRFETA
-490 QARALRVRFTESR
+490 AARGLRVNFMESR

-518 LMVEPSIRRNAEG
+518 LMEEPSIKRNGEG
-531 TVFIDA
+531 TVFIG
-537 APGAEI
+537 APTGAEVH
-543 RYTTDGTVPTSRSAL
+543 YTIDGTVPTAKSPL

-563 PMPRKG
+563 LLARKG
-569 TVRAIAVDPTLGKV
+569 TVKAVSVDPTLGTV
-583 SPAASRTFDI
+583 SPVASHTFDI
-593 PTAAFSVVKPA
+593 PTAGFKVLRPA
-604 GEKALTAFDGNPS
+604 GEKASAAFDGNPG
-617 TAWYLLLSKSRE
+617 TAWYMPLTKAKGRE
-629 LEFDL
+629 LVFDL
-634 GDTYTVTGL
+634 GGTYTVTGL

-648 ANRWGMGPVS
+648 ANRWGSGPVS
-658 KYRIFVD
+658 KYRIYVD
-665 GREAASG
+665 DKEVASG

-686 TFAEPI
+686 MFAGPVK
-692 RGSRIAFVVDATADD
+692 GSRIGFVVDATADG

-713 AEITVLTK
+713 AEITVLTE

>member
-1 MIKNLFFLVGFRDSG
+1 MIKSTLFRLLLT
-16 RPGAT
+16 GAVA
-21 PGGGPQPRKLGFAS
+21 LG
-35 AGSGIFTM
+35 T
-43 TLLFAAAFA
+43 
-52 VVSCQKKGTAPEPVY
+52 VSCQKKGEVPAPVY
-67 PVPTPAQIAWQKM
+67 PIPTQAQVNWQKM

-111 DLDAEQWVRI
+111 NLDAEQWARI
-121 IKEAGFKGVIL
+121 IKAAGFKGIIL

-157 RNGQGDMVRDL
+157 RGGKGDMVRDL
-168 VDACRK
+168 VNACRK

-191 EYGKSGYTEY
+191 DYGKPEYTEY

-206 QELIT
+206 RELIT

-242 IDPDSY
+242 IDPNTY

-277 VGNEEGWAGQTD
+277 VGNEDGWAGQTD

-302 SPNGTQWLP
+302 SPDGTEWQP

-328 DQSVRTLSHLVN
+328 DQSVRSLSHLVN

-352 LMNFPVALNGRI
+352 LMNFPVALDGRI
-364 HPLDSARIMEWRQ
+364 HPLDSARIMEWRHT
-377 VLDEQFET
+377 LDEQFKT
-385 DLLSGIEPK
+385 DLLSGIKPK
-394 ASNTRGSDFRAA
+394 VGNTRGTGFRAA
-406 RLTDGDW
+406 YITDGDW

-422 VTTGSVEFRFDTVTP
+422 VKTGTVEFAFDKVTP
-437 VNRLLLQEYIPLGQR
+437 VNRVLLQEYIPLGQR

-457 VEYLDTLA
+457 IEYLDTLGA
-465 QWRPVDT
+465 WQPVET
-472 QDTMTTI
+472 QDTMTTV
-479 GYKRIVRFETA
+479 GYKRIIRFETTA
-490 QARALRVRFTESR
+490 ARGLRVNFLESR

-518 LMVEPSIRRNAEG
+518 LMEEPSIRRNAEG
-531 TVFIDA
+531 SVFLS
-537 APGAEI
+537 APTGAEI
-543 RYTTDGTVPTSRSAL
+543 HYTTDGTVPTAKSPL

-563 PMPRKG
+563 QLAHKG
-569 TVRAIAVDPTLGKV
+569 TVKAVSVDPTLGTV
-583 SPAASRTFDI
+583 SPVASRTFDI
-593 PTAAFSVVKPA
+593 TTAGFKVLRPA
-604 GEKALTAFDGNPS
+604 GEKASAAFDGNPG
-617 TAWYLLLSKSRE
+617 TAWYMPLTKAKE
-629 LEFDL
+629 LVFDM
-634 GDTYTVTGL
+634 GGTYTVTGL

-648 ANRWGMGPVS
+648 ANRWGSGPVS
-658 KYRIFVD
+658 KYRIYVD
-665 GREAASG
+665 DKEVASG

-686 TFAEPI
+686 TFAEPV
-692 RGSRIAFVVDATADD
+692 RGSRVGFVVDATADG
-707 AASASF
+707 ASSASF
-713 AEITVLTK
+713 AEITVLTE

>member
-1 MIKNLFFLVGFRDSG
+1 MIKSTLFRLLLT
-16 RPGAT
+16 GAVA
-21 PGGGPQPRKLGFAS
+21 LG
-35 AGSGIFTM
+35 T
-43 TLLFAAAFA
+43 
-52 VVSCQKKGTAPEPVY
+52 VSCQKKGEVPAPVY
-67 PVPTPAQIAWQKM
+67 PIPTQAQVNWQKM

-111 DLDAEQWVRI
+111 NLDAEQWARI
-121 IKEAGFKGVIL
+121 IKAAGFKGIIL

-157 RNGQGDMVRDL
+157 RGGKGDMVRDL
-168 VDACRK
+168 VNACRK

-191 EYGKSGYTEY
+191 DYGKPEYTEY

-206 QELIT
+206 RELIT

-242 IDPDSY
+242 IDPNTY

-277 VGNEEGWAGQTD
+277 VGNEDGWAGQTD

-302 SPNGTQWLP
+302 SPDGTEWQP

-328 DQSVRTLSHLVN
+328 DQSVRSLSHLVN

-352 LMNFPVALNGRI
+352 LMNFPVALDGRI
-364 HPLDSARIMEWRQ
+364 HPLDSARIMEWRHT
-377 VLDEQFET
+377 LDEQFKT
-385 DLLSGIEPK
+385 NLLSGIKPK
-394 ASNTRGSDFRAA
+394 VGNTRGTGFRAA
-406 RLTDGDW
+406 YITDGDW

-422 VTTGSVEFRFDTVTP
+422 VKTGSVEFAFDKVTP
-437 VNRLLLQEYIPLGQR
+437 VNRVLLQEYIPLGQR

-457 VEYLDTLA
+457 IEYLDTLGA
-465 QWRPVDT
+465 WQPVET
-472 QDTMTTI
+472 QDTMTTV
-479 GYKRIVRFETA
+479 GYKRIIRFETA
-490 QARALRVRFTESR
+490 AARGLRVNFLESR

-518 LMVEPSIRRNAEG
+518 LMEEPSIRRNAEG
-531 TVFIDA
+531 SVFIS
-537 APGAEI
+537 APTGAEI
-543 RYTTDGTVPTSRSAL
+543 HYTTDGTVPTAKSPL

-563 PMPRKG
+563 QLAHKG
-569 TVRAIAVDPTLGKV
+569 TVKAVSVDPTLGTV

-593 PTAAFSVVKPA
+593 TTAGFKVLRPA
-604 GEKALTAFDGNPS
+604 GEKASAAFDGNPG
-617 TAWYLLLSKSRE
+617 TAWYMPLTKAKE
-629 LEFDL
+629 LVFDM
-634 GDTYTVTGL
+634 GGTYTVTGL

-648 ANRWGMGPVS
+648 ANRWGSGPVS
-658 KYRIFVD
+658 KYRIYVD
-665 GREAASG
+665 DKEVASG

-686 TFAEPI
+686 TFAEPVM
-692 RGSRIAFVVDATADD
+692 GSRVGFVVDATADG

-713 AEITVLTK
+713 AEITVLTE

>member
-1 MIKNLFFLVGFRDSG
+1 MIKSTLFRLLLT
-16 RPGAT
+16 GAVA
-21 PGGGPQPRKLGFAS
+21 LG
-35 AGSGIFTM
+35 T
-43 TLLFAAAFA
+43 
-52 VVSCQKKGTAPEPVY
+52 VSCQKKGEAPAPVY
-67 PVPTPAQIAWQKM
+67 PIPTQAQVNWQKM

-111 DLDAEQWVRI
+111 NLDAEQWARI
-121 IKEAGFKGVIL
+121 IKAAGFKGIIL

-157 RNGQGDMVRDL
+157 RGGKGDMVRDL
-168 VDACRK
+168 VNACRK

-191 EYGKSGYTEY
+191 DYGKPEYTEY

-242 IDPDSY
+242 IDPNTY

-277 VGNEEGWAGQTD
+277 VGNEDGWAGQTD

-302 SPNGTQWLP
+302 SPDGTEWQP

-328 DQSVRTLSHLVN
+328 DQSVRSLSHLVN

-352 LMNFPVALNGRI
+352 LMNFPVALDGRI
-364 HPLDSARIMEWRQ
+364 HPLDSARIMEWRHT
-377 VLDEQFET
+377 LDEQFKT
-385 DLLSGIEPK
+385 NLLSGIKPTVG
-394 ASNTRGSDFRAA
+394 NTRGTDFRAA
-406 RLTDGDW
+406 YITDGDW

-422 VTTGSVEFRFDTVTP
+422 VKTGTVEFAFDRVTP
-437 VNRLLLQEYIPLGQR
+437 VNRVLLQEYIPLGQR

-457 VEYLDTLA
+457 IEYLDTLGA
-465 QWRPVDT
+465 WQPVET
-472 QDTMTTI
+472 QDTMTTV
-479 GYKRIVRFETA
+479 GYKRIIRFETA
-490 QARALRVRFTESR
+490 AARGLRVNFLESR

-518 LMVEPSIRRNAEG
+518 LMEEPSIRRNGEG
-531 TVFIDA
+531 SVFIG
-537 APGAEI
+537 APTGAEI
-543 RYTTDGTVPTSRSAL
+543 HYTTDGTVPTAKSPL

-563 PMPRKG
+563 QLAHKG
-569 TVRAIAVDPTLGKV
+569 TVKAVSVDPTLGTV
-583 SPAASRTFDI
+583 SPVASRTFDI
-593 PTAAFSVVKPA
+593 TTAGFKVLRPA
-604 GEKALTAFDGNPS
+604 GEKASAAFDGNPG
-617 TAWYLLLSKSRE
+617 TAWYMPLTKAKE
-629 LEFDL
+629 LVFDM
-634 GDTYTVTGL
+634 GGTYTVTGL

-648 ANRWGMGPVS
+648 ANRWGSGPVS
-658 KYRIFVD
+658 KYRIYVD
-665 GREAASG
+665 DKEVASG

-686 TFAEPI
+686 TFAEPV
-692 RGSRIAFVVDATADD
+692 RGSRVGFVVDATADG
-707 AASASF
+707 ASSASF
-713 AEITVLTK
+713 AEITVLTE

>member
-1 MIKNLFFLVGFRDSG
+1 MIKNTLFRVLLSG
-16 RPGAT
+16 
-21 PGGGPQPRKLGFAS
+21 
-35 AGSGIFTM
+35 
-43 TLLFAAAFA
+43 AAVLAA
-52 VVSCQKKGTAPEPVY
+52 VSCQKKGEAPAPVY
-67 PVPTPAQIAWQKM
+67 PIPTQAQVDWQKM

-157 RNGQGDMVRDL
+157 RGGKGDMVRDL
-168 VDACRK
+168 VNACRK

-191 EYGKSGYTEY
+191 EYGKPGYTEY
-201 FHNQI
+201 FQNQI

-211 EYCDSVELFEYWF
+211 EYCDSIELFEYWF

-237 REKRS
+237 KEKRS
-242 IDPDSY
+242 IDPKTY

-261 FPDAMIFGG
+261 FPNAMIFGG

-289 WAPYK
+289 WAPFS

-302 SPNGTQWLP
+302 SPNGAKWEP

-328 DQSVRTLSHLVN
+328 DHQVRSLAHLVN
-340 IYYQSVGRNATL
+340 IYYQSVGRNANL
-352 LMNFPVALNGRI
+352 LMNFPVGLSGKI
-364 HPLDSARIMEWRQ
+364 HPLDSARIMEWRRT
-377 VLDEQFET
+377 LDEQFKT
-385 DLLSGIEPK
+385 NLLAGIKPVATNE
-394 ASNTRGSDFRAA
+394 RGSNFRAA
-406 RLTDGDW
+406 YMTDSDW

-422 VTTGSVEFRFDTVTP
+422 VKTGSVEFAFDTVTP

-457 VEYLDTLA
+457 IEYLDTLDK
-465 QWRPVDT
+465 WLPVDT

-479 GYKRIVRFETA
+479 GYKRIIRFETA
-490 QARALRVRFTESR
+490 AAKALRVNFLESR

-518 LMVEPSIRRNAEG
+518 LMVEPSIRRNGEG
-531 TVFIDA
+531 MVFISGT
-537 APGAEI
+537 PGAEI
-543 RYTTDGTVPTSRSAL
+543 HYTTDGMVPTAKSPR
-558 FREPF
+558 FTEPF
-563 PMPRKG
+563 AMARKG
-569 TVRAIAVDPTLGKV
+569 TVKAVAIDPTLHKT
-583 SPAASRTFDI
+583 SPVASHTFDI
-593 PTAAFSVVKPA
+593 PTASFSVVKPA
-604 GEKALTAFDGNPS
+604 GEKALAAFDGNPS

-629 LEFDL
+629 LAFDL
-634 GDTYTVTGL
+634 GGTYKITGV

-648 ANRWGMGPVS
+648 ANRWGIGPVS
-658 KYRIFVD
+658 RYCIYVGDKEVA
-665 GREAASG
+665 GG

-686 TFAEPI
+686 TFAEPVEGSQI
-692 RGSRIAFVVDATADD
+692 RFVVDATADG

-713 AEITVLTK
+713 AEVTVLTLTE

>member
-1 MIKNLFFLVGFRDSG
+1 MIKSILFRLLLT
-16 RPGAT
+16 GAVA
-21 PGGGPQPRKLGFAS
+21 LG
-35 AGSGIFTM
+35 T
-43 TLLFAAAFA
+43 
-52 VVSCQKKGTAPEPVY
+52 VSCQKKGEAPAPVY
-67 PVPTPAQIAWQKM
+67 PIPTQAQLNWQKM

-111 DLDAEQWVRI
+111 NLDAEQWARI
-121 IKEAGFKGVIL
+121 IKAAGFKGIIL

-157 RNGQGDMVRDL
+157 RGGKGDMVRDL
-168 VDACRK
+168 VNACRK

-191 EYGKSGYTEY
+191 DYGKPEYTEY
-201 FHNQI
+201 FQNQI
-206 QELIT
+206 RELIT

-242 IDPDSY
+242 IDPDTY

-277 VGNEEGWAGQTD
+277 VGNEDGWAGQTD

-302 SPNGTQWLP
+302 SPDGTEWQP

-328 DQSVRTLSHLVN
+328 DQSVRSLSHLVN

-352 LMNFPVALNGRI
+352 LMNFPVALDGRI
-364 HPLDSARIMEWRQ
+364 HPLDSARIMEWRHT
-377 VLDEQFET
+377 LDEQFKT
-385 DLLSGIEPK
+385 DLLSGIKPK
-394 ASNTRGSDFRAA
+394 VDNSRGTGFRAA
-406 RLTDGDW
+406 YITDGDW

-422 VTTGSVEFRFDTVTP
+422 VTTGSVEFAFDKVTP
-437 VNRLLLQEYIPLGQR
+437 VNRVLLQEYIPLGQR
-452 VAKFG
+452 VSKYEI
-457 VEYLDTLA
+457 EYLDTLGA
-465 QWRPVDT
+465 WQPVET
-472 QDTMTTI
+472 QDTMTTV
-479 GYKRIVRFETA
+479 GYKRIIRFETA
-490 QARALRVRFTESR
+490 AARGLRVNFLESR

-518 LMVEPSIRRNAEG
+518 LMEEPSIRRNGEG
-531 TVFIDA
+531 SVFIS
-537 APGAEI
+537 APTGAEVH
-543 RYTTDGTVPTSRSAL
+543 YTTDGTVPTAKSSL

-563 PMPRKG
+563 PLARKG
-569 TVRAIAVDPTLGKV
+569 TVKAVSVDPTLGTV
-583 SPAASRTFDI
+583 SPVASRTFDI
-593 PTAAFSVVKPA
+593 TTAPFKVVEPVGA
-604 GEKALTAFDGNPS
+604 DARAVFDGNPG
-617 TAWYLLLSKSRE
+617 TAWYMPLTKAKGRE
-629 LEFDL
+629 LVFDL
-634 GDTYTVTGL
+634 GGTYTVTGL

-648 ANRWGMGPVS
+648 ANRWGSGPVS
-658 KYRIFVD
+658 KYRIYVGD
-665 GREAASG
+665 KEVASG

-686 TFAEPI
+686 TFAEPV
-692 RGSRIAFVVDATADD
+692 RGSRVSFVVDATADG
-707 AASASF
+707 ASSASF
-713 AEITVLTK
+713 AEITVLTE

>member
-1 MIKNLFFLVGFRDSG
+1 MIKSTLFRLLLT
-16 RPGAT
+16 GAVA
-21 PGGGPQPRKLGFAS
+21 LG
-35 AGSGIFTM
+35 T
-43 TLLFAAAFA
+43 
-52 VVSCQKKGTAPEPVY
+52 VSCQKKGEAPAPVY
-67 PVPTPAQIAWQKM
+67 PIPTQAQVNWQKM

-111 DLDAEQWVRI
+111 NLDAEQWARI
-121 IKEAGFKGVIL
+121 IKAAGFKGIIL

-157 RNGQGDMVRDL
+157 RGGKGDMVRDL
-168 VDACRK
+168 VNACRK

-191 EYGKSGYTEY
+191 DYGKPEYTEY

-242 IDPDSY
+242 IDPNTY

-277 VGNEEGWAGQTD
+277 VGNEDGWAGQTD

-302 SPNGTQWLP
+302 SPDGTEWQP

-328 DQSVRTLSHLVN
+328 DQSVRSLSHLVN

-352 LMNFPVALNGRI
+352 LMNFPVALDGRI
-364 HPLDSARIMEWRQ
+364 HPLDSARIMEWRHT
-377 VLDEQFET
+377 LDEQFKT
-385 DLLSGIEPK
+385 NLLSGIKPTVG
-394 ASNTRGSDFRAA
+394 NTRGTDFRAA
-406 RLTDGDW
+406 YITDGDW

-422 VTTGSVEFRFDTVTP
+422 VKTGTVEFAFDRVTP

-457 VEYLDTLA
+457 IEYLDTLGA
-465 QWRPVDT
+465 WQPVET
-472 QDTMTTI
+472 QDTMTTV
-479 GYKRIVRFETA
+479 GYKRIIRFETA
-490 QARALRVRFTESR
+490 AARGLRVNFLESR

-518 LMVEPSIRRNAEG
+518 LMEEPSIRRNAEG
-531 TVFIDA
+531 SVFLS
-537 APGAEI
+537 APTGAEI
-543 RYTTDGTVPTSRSAL
+543 HYTTDGTVPTAKSPL

-563 PMPRKG
+563 QLAHKG
-569 TVRAIAVDPTLGKV
+569 TVKAVSVDPTLGTV
-583 SPAASRTFDI
+583 SPVASRTFDI
-593 PTAAFSVVKPA
+593 TTAGFKVLRPA
-604 GEKALTAFDGNPS
+604 GEKASAAFDGNPG
-617 TAWYLLLSKSRE
+617 TAWYMPLTKAKE
-629 LEFDL
+629 LVFDM
-634 GDTYTVTGL
+634 GGTYTVTGL

-648 ANRWGMGPVS
+648 ANRWGSGPVS
-658 KYRIFVD
+658 KYRIYVD
-665 GREAASG
+665 DKEVASG

-686 TFAEPI
+686 TFAEPV
-692 RGSRIAFVVDATADD
+692 RGSRVSFVVDATADG
-707 AASASF
+707 ASSASF
-713 AEITVLTK
+713 AEITVLTE